1 MVLQSLTIDEQTEA
15 NQIILLTA
23 TNTTV
28 FLQRKIKISFP
39 KRTDFFESFTKKK
52 NIINLNHKSFP

>member
-23 TNTTV
+23 TNTTF
-28 FLQRKIKISFP
+28 FLQIKIKIYFP
-39 KRTDFFESFTKKK
+39 KRKDFFLKDLQNREKKK
-52 NIINLNHKSFP
+52 KKT

>member
-1 MVLQSLTIDEQTEA
+1 MVLQSLTINEQTEA

-52 NIINLNHKSFP
+52 KNII